1 VLPEVNALGIDSAAI
16 RYGAILHVI
25 SGELGT
31 APTTRPEGT
40 PTLTPTSARTG
51 SATAQPTDPRCLH
64 CKEPLVQDDIWGWMH
79 EGQRYLCRD
88 QRTGELLT
96 QAATL
101 I

>member
-1 VLPEVNALGIDSAAI
+1 MRAG
-16 RYGAILHVI
+16 
-25 SGELGT
+25 
-31 APTTRPEGT
+31 
-40 PTLTPTSARTG
+40 G
-51 SATAQPTDPRCLH
+51 STAQPTDPRCLH

-88 QRTGELLT
+88 PRTGELLT

>member
-1 VLPEVNALGIDSAAI
+1 M
-16 RYGAILHVI
+16 
-25 SGELGT
+25 
-31 APTTRPEGT
+31 
-40 PTLTPTSARTG
+40 TPTSVRTG
-51 SATAQPTDPRCLH
+51 ASTAQPTDPRCLH

-88 QRTGELLT
+88 PRTGELLT

>member
-1 VLPEVNALGIDSAAI
+1 MPEVNAPVIDFVRI

-25 SGELGT
+25 SRGT
-31 APTTRPEGT
+31 WNGPDHTRPEGK
-40 PTLTPTSARTG
+40 PTLTPTSVRSGA
-51 SATAQPTDPRCLH
+51 STAAPTDPRCLH

-88 QRTGELLT
+88 PRTGELLT